1 MNTPT
6 TFLYYA
12 AETNEWQ
19 KTTLEELAT
28 LNDPDLNIIPIDP
41 QGNYGQQ
48 TTWSAWQE
56 QNKQPNLNPLPPQ
69 KKHNLLDY
77 IFDTVVV
84 APAPP
89 PTQPQPQDQQ
99 KAEQERQ
106 TAARQQQ
113 QLQQQA
119 QQHQHTNLQEIRDEI
134 TNADIRSTCKL
145 IRYVCRLICITFW
158 LGLVSSSII
167 IGIIVAG
174 EKYILAGIVAGIIVA
189 ALIIFII
196 ETAISEWER
205 ATAKSPN
212 TPPPA
217 QE

>member
-12 AETNEWQ
+12 ADTNEWQ

-28 LNDPDLNIIPIDP
+28 LNDPDLYIIPIDEG
-41 QGNYGQQ
+41 GNRGQQ
-48 TTWSAWQE
+48 ITWAEYNSPEYQTALQQAARQAE
-56 QNKQPNLNPLPPQ
+56 TDRE
-69 KKHNLLDY
+69 NLLRR
-77 IFDTVVV
+77 IQQQH
-84 APAPP
+84 A
-89 PTQPQPQDQQ
+89 QQ

-134 TNADIRSTCKL
+134 TNADIRNTCKL
-145 IRYVCRLICITFW
+145 IRYVCRLICITNW
-158 LGLVSSSII
+158 VGLVII
-167 IGIIVAG
+167 SVTVGILTAG

>member
-28 LNDPDLNIIPIDP
+28 LNDPDLDIIPIDES
-41 QGNYGQQ
+41 GNYGQQ
-48 TTWSAWQE
+48 TTWAEYNSPEYQTALQ
-56 QNKQPNLNPLPPQ
+56 QAARKAA
-69 KKHNLLDY
+69 LDRENQQRRLQQLY
-77 IFDTVVV
+77 
-84 APAPP
+84 
-89 PTQPQPQDQQ
+89 DQQ

-106 TAARQQQ
+106 AAARQQQ

-134 TNADIRSTCKL
+134 TNADIRNTCKL
-145 IRYVCRLICITFW
+145 IRYLCRLICVTFW
-158 LGLVSSSII
+158 MGLVICCI
-167 IGIIVAG
+167 ALCAITAG
-174 EKYILAGIVAGIIVA
+174 EKYMFAGAVAGVIVA
-189 ALIIFII
+189 AAVIFVI
-196 ETAISEWER
+196 ELAICKWED

-212 TPPPA
+212 TPQLA